1 MPELSAEEI
10 LGFTNEATVK
20 VLTQI
25 QNMLSNENIEEAK
38 KYIAE
43 QLKSD
48 AKPVEKKEL
57 EIPTFIIKE

>member
-10 LGFTNEATVK
+10 LGYTNEATVK

-25 QNMLSNENIEEAK
+25 QNLLSNDHVEDAME
-38 KYIAE
+38 YIND

-48 AKPVEKKEL
+48 EVAVKKSEI
-57 EIPTFIIKE
+57 EIPKFVLEQ